1 MECHWLVYHSWNMYE
16 HMYAYMYIYKF
27 VWNTWISCQVGHDLS
42 HIITVYTYK
51 QMVMPIRRTY
61 QSGCW
66 CDCFN
71 SWTSDADQC
80 EDSSQIFG
88 RIGVIYI
95 YVWPSHSDVR
105 WHKSLFHET
114 RYVWLYIV
122 CHLPVFFRISS
133 LLKACSF
140 SVSIIV
146 KWVPVFS
153 GRYGED
159 DRGRRSL
166 PDPPY
171 IAWCRFAILIACCL
185 WSRKTRGCLVA

>member
-1 MECHWLVYHSWNMYE
+1 
-16 HMYAYMYIYKF
+16 
-27 VWNTWISCQVGHDLS
+27 
-42 HIITVYTYK
+42 
-51 QMVMPIRRTY
+51 MVIPIGRTY
-61 QSGCW
+61 ELGCW

-71 SWTSDADQC
+71 SWKSHWHADQC

-95 YVWPSHSDVR
+95 YVWPSHSDIR
-105 WHKSLFHET
+105 GLKSLFQET

-122 CHLPVFFRISS
+122 CHLPVFFRNFLFTKSMFLLGVYHCQVSS
-133 LLKACSF
+133 C
-140 SVSIIV
+140 V
-146 KWVPVFS
+146 S

-171 IAWCRFAILIACCL
+171 IAWCRFAILIACCF
-185 WSRKTRGCLVA
+185 WSRKTRGCLVAGRRDFGAGCVCPCCEFYIFKSESLILKNGHHSNHQHLW